1 MPSHRQLEAFYWT
14 AKLGTLSACSEKI
27 CTTQSA
33 VIKRI
38 RQLEQTLGV
47 RLFVREGRHNVLTDE
62 GRTAMRMAEPLLQQH
77 TALLQQFRTPS
88 KPIQRLS
95 LGVTEITAI
104 TWLPLLIEQLKL
116 DYPGILLKIVIGMHS
131 ELQQMLLNNTIQI
144 SIQQQLPTHPLLH
157 CIDIGELRL
166 MWIGGPDM
174 SNARSYYLRE
184 IANMPIIRQ
193 NHESALSQAY
203 DDWLLP
209 HKANSAVFTINSLIA
224 TASLVSAG
232 QGISCLPEEY
242 FSPMVASGQLVRLPT
257 RKQQPRLM
265 YSALFRKQDNNIA
278 LYHDVT
284 RIAQAVCK
292 FVPAL

>member
-14 AKLGTLSACSEKI
+14 AKLGTLGACAEKI

-47 RLFVREGRHNVLTDE
+47 RLFAREGRHNVLTDE

-77 TALLQQFRTPS
+77 ASLLQQFRAPN

-95 LGVTEITAI
+95 IGVTEITAI
-104 TWLPLLIEQLKL
+104 TWLPVLIRQLKL
-116 DYPGILLKIVIGMHS
+116 HYPGIILKIVIGMHA
-131 ELQQMLLNNTIQI
+131 ELQQMLLNNTIQL
-144 SIQQQLPTHPLLH
+144 SIQQQLPPDSLLH
-157 CIDIGELRL
+157 CVDIGELRL
-166 MWIGGPDM
+166 MWVGGPEM
-174 SNARSYYLRE
+174 STTRSYYLRE
-184 IANMPIIRQ
+184 IASMPIIRQ

-203 DDWLLP
+203 DDWLRP
-209 HKANSAVFTINSLIA
+209 HTADSAVFTINSLIA
-224 TASLVSAG
+224 TASLVAAG

-242 FSPMVASGQLVRLPT
+242 FAPMVTSGQLVRLPT

-265 YSALFRKQDNNIA
+265 YCALFRKQDRNIA
-278 LYHDVT
+278 LYRDVT
-284 RIAQAVCK
+284 RIAQAVCR

>member
-14 AKLGTLSACSEKI
+14 AKLGTLNACSEKL

-38 RQLEQTLGV
+38 RQLEQVLGV
-47 RLFVREGRHNVLTDE
+47 RLFVREGRNNVLTDE
-62 GRTAMRMAEPLLQQH
+62 GHTAMRMAEPLLRQH
-77 TALLQQFRTPS
+77 NTLLEHFRAPSTPV
-88 KPIQRLS
+88 PRLS
-95 LGVTEITAI
+95 IGVTEITAI
-104 TWLPLLIEQLKL
+104 TWLPLLIEQLKTQ
-116 DYPGILLKIVIGMHS
+116 YPGILLKIVIGMHA

-144 SIQQQLPTHPLLH
+144 SIQQPLPVHDLLH

-166 MWIGGPDM
+166 MWVGGPDM
-174 SNARSYYLRE
+174 SSARSYCLRD

-193 NHESALSQAY
+193 NHESALSQVY
-203 DDWLLP
+203 DDWLRP
-209 HKANSAVFTINSLIA
+209 HTANSTVFTINSLIA

-242 FSPMVASGQLVRLPT
+242 FSSMVNSGRLVRLPT

-265 YSALFRKQDNNIA
+265 YSALFRKQD
-278 LYHDVT
+278 HDAAFYRDVS
-284 RIAQAVCK
+284 RIAQTVCS
-292 FVPAL
+292 FMPTQ